1 MNSTLNNYKKISSTN
16 VANRT
21 SYDLSTDENTKV
33 NTILTN
39 FFTYFK
45 AKHS

>member
-1 MNSTLNNYKKISSTN
+1 MAELTKFKELSISDI
-16 VANRT
+16 ANRP
-21 SYDLSTDENTKV
+21 SYDLTSNESTQASS
-33 NTILTN
+33 ILTN